1 MSCSLRFESSGKD
14 SAETDGK
21 RWGKRDRIHLQKRQV
36 MTLATRKGPR
46 NSARKSDAVSM
57 AIAAVYAHWD
67 SAGTAQAYPSSQR
80 RQGSIE

>member
-1 MSCSLRFESSGKD
+1 
-14 SAETDGK
+14 
-21 RWGKRDRIHLQKRQV
+21 